1 MEKFNDDFIWWF
13 SCQMELFK
21 DNDVQKTLYEIET
34 EHLPNFG
41 NITEREKTI
50 LKEVVSLSLRL
61 SFILEYYPEEAGL
74 LINNI
79 SSYYGR
85 LQGNHQGAIPE
96 VL

>member
-1 MEKFNDDFIWWF
+1 MTILAGGSVAKW
-13 SCQMELFK
+13 SYS
-21 DNDVQKTLYEIET
+21 KTMMSKT

-61 SFILEYYPEEAGL
+61 SFILEYYPEEARL

>member
-1 MEKFNDDFIWWF
+1 MEKFNDDFSWWF

-61 SFILEYYPEEAGL
+61 SFILEYYPEETGVF
-74 LINNI
+74 INNL
-79 SSYYGR
+79 S
-85 LQGNHQGAIPE
+85 
-96 VL
+96 